1 MAIHTQHAPS
11 VRAGSRRR
19 ISRARRMSV
28 INTGIVTVLAVL
40 FLWPFLAVVANSFNR
55 MDVRMNLLLPIPTA
69 FTTDYYTMIVTR
81 YGLDQFILNTI
92 SVVFTSTIIGTF
104 MCALAGYALAKLEFR
119 GRKTLFVIILAIM
132 LLPTGS
138 MLIPQFV
145 VMRQLHLVNNYWGLI
160 LPSVGGNAFGIF
172 LMRQFMLQMPS
183 ELLEA
188 GRMDGCSE
196 IGLFIKIVLPNMI
209 APISVLAIL
218 SVSSGWNA
226 VLWPQILISDESK
239 QLIMPAIMRLNNM
252 SSADAFARPVV
263 VSAALVCALL
273 PLGLYLYSQQFFT
286 STLSGVIKG

>member
-1 MAIHTQHAPS
+1 
-11 VRAGSRRR
+11 
-19 ISRARRMSV
+19 MSV
-28 INTGIVTVLAVL
+28 INTGIVTVLAVF

-273 PLGLYLYSQQFFT
+273 PLGLYLYSQKFFT